1 MQLFQRLCVL
11 RESFLKLWNF
21 SEAQLGG
28 AGEIAFA
35 LGTLRLAL
43 GFFGFGLNLAK
54 TLNQMAQVF
63 NADQAWKRAL
73 RDSKDGKRVIN
84 AVGTLRHEDH
94 RRIMDEVTA
103 VRRRTLN
110 GVMDL
115 LSAGLTTNEDIG
127 TQLVGVETVSEFQ
140 AALRDMN
147 PTANQNN
154 TTTFEDTYTPLPI
167 THQGWRIPF
176 RQIAFRYK
184 RSLGLTESVRQVS
197 ESLEDMLF
205 NGDSSIN
212 VIVNG
217 SSSSIIGYTTA
228 PNRETLTISD
238 WTDITTNRGV
248 IVEEAIEMVDLAFT
262 GGAVSGPNSM
272 IMYVA
277 NDIWTPLQN
286 DESTQKGS
294 KTLKERIEDI
304 SQIREVKPAEK
315 LANGEVLIVEM
326 ASRTVELALAS
337 DIVTVPH
344 QRNNDMS
351 DQEFTTYSVM
361 VPIIKSDRNDKTGI
375 VHGTT

>member
-1 MQLFQRLCVL
+1 MPEIIQ
-11 RESFLKLWNF
+11 
-21 SEAQLGG
+21 
-28 AGEIAFA
+28 AGQP
-35 LGTLRLAL
+35 GYQDT
-43 GFFGFGLNLAK
+43 
-54 TLNQMAQVF
+54 MVQVF
-63 NADQAWKRAL
+63 NADEQWKRVL

-103 VRRRTLN
+103 QRRRSLN
-110 GVMDL
+110 GVQDL
-115 LSAGLTTNEDIG
+115 MSAGLTTNESIG
-127 TQLVGVETVSEFQ
+127 TQLVGVESVAEFQ

-154 TTTFEDTYTPLPI
+154 TTTFQDTYTPLPI

-176 RQIAFRYK
+176 RQLGFPYK
-184 RSLGLTESVRQVS
+184 RSLGLTESVRQTS

-205 NGDSSIN
+205 NGDTSIN
-212 VIVNG
+212 VVVSG
-217 SSSSIIGYTTA
+217 VASTIIGYTTA
-228 PNRETLTISD
+228 PNRETATISD

-248 IVEEAIEMVDLAFT
+248 IVEEAIEMVDLAFKN
-262 GGAVSGPNSM
+262 GAVSGPGSM

-286 DESTQKGS
+286 DESTTKGS
-294 KTLKERIEDI
+294 KTLQQRIEDI

-315 LANGEVLIVEM
+315 LADGEVVIVEM

-351 DQEFTTYSVM
+351 DQEFTTYAVM
-361 VPIIKSDRNDKTGI
+361 VPIIKSDRSDKTGI